1 MYGCGCRGT
10 SVKLGLFETE
20 GKLLDKW
27 EIPTRKEN
35 HGEQILP
42 DVAASILKKL
52 EERKIQREDVAGIG
66 MGIPAPVDSEGVV
79 QQTANVGWGYKEVT
93 RELSELLD
101 GMRVEAGN
109 DANVAALGE
118 RWMGAGDNQ
127 PDVVFM
133 TLGTGVGGGIVA
145 EGKLLHGVAGAA
157 GELGHITVDFDQP
170 IACTCGK
177 KGCLETVASATGI
190 VNLTRRYAD
199 EYEGDSQLKVLIDNG
214 EEVTAKT
221 VFDLAKEGD
230 ALALIVYK
238 NFSRYLGLAA
248 ANIGS
253 TLNPSKI
260 VIGGGVSILTKDMED
275 YLLAN
280 GYGVYR
286 NDLKG
291 MRADN
296 NQKMWALY
304 GNKEM
309 AYDID
314 RNPEEQP
321 SIEEMTRKAIDKLS
335 KNPNGFFLM
344 VEGSKVDWAAHGN
357 DPVGMATDFLAFDR
371 ACGAALEFAR
381 NNGETAV
388 VIVPDH
394 GNSGISLGRKDCKG
408 YDKLTKDQLFHQ
420 FSLYKLTAEGF
431 ANKVNSVPNSEV
443 QNVFRTYAGFEL
455 TPEEMNALNNCK
467 DYKNSPIPED
477 QRKPEDNSSM
487 YSGSLTGLMAHII
500 TSRTCFGFTTGGHTG
515 EEVFLAAY
523 HPQGTLPLGM
533 NTNIELNEYLCNLFG
548 LTHGNLEDLT
558 SKNFARH
565 TDVFE
570 DYTCEIV
577 PAADEKGSPT
587 LIVKN
592 KKDKKNS

>member
-1 MYGCGCRGT
+1 MEDGIAVGAVVPAEGEDNEHIVTQAEAESAEEEHEQCAITRQQHAGQRTGGDEDDAADVDHAERHDLPGLDLHCMGIEARDGQRDERDRDGIRPCARRG
-10 SVKLGLFETE
+10 SE
-20 GKLLDKW
+20 
-27 EIPTRKEN
+27 
-35 HGEQILP
+35 HGEDVEHVTGKERERAGDEAEVVRFLAQI
-42 DVAASILKKL
+42 A
-52 EERKIQREDVAGIG
+52 QRE
-66 MGIPAPVDSEGVV
+66 
-79 QQTANVGWGYKEVT
+79 QQIAQHP
-93 RELSELLD
+93 
-101 GMRVEAGN
+101 
-109 DANVAALGE
+109 E
-118 RWMGAGDNQ
+118 RQTD
-127 PDVVFM
+127 D
-133 TLGTGVGGGIVA
+133 
-145 EGKLLHGVAGAA
+145 
-157 GELGHITVDFDQP
+157 
-170 IACTCGK
+170 
-177 KGCLETVASATGI
+177 
-190 VNLTRRYAD
+190 
-199 EYEGDSQLKVLIDNG
+199 
-214 EEVTAKT
+214 
-221 VFDLAKEGD
+221 
-230 ALALIVYK
+230 
-238 NFSRYLGLAA
+238 
-248 ANIGS
+248 
-253 TLNPSKI
+253 
-260 VIGGGVSILTKDMED
+260 
-275 YLLAN
+275 
-280 GYGVYR
+280 
-286 NDLKG
+286 
-291 MRADN
+291 
-296 NQKMWALY
+296 
-304 GNKEM
+304 
-309 AYDID
+309 DID
-314 RNPEEQP
+314 R
-321 SIEEMTRKAIDKLS
+321 IDALS
-335 KNPNGFFLM
+335 AQTHT
-344 VEGSKVDWAAHGN
+344 VQ
-357 DPVGMATDFLAFDR
+357 TQ
-371 ACGAALEFAR
+371 ALEFAR

-577 PAADEKGSPT
+577 PATDEKGSPT

-592 KKDKKNS
+592 KKDKKKQLTITPFSNIVKSGKKGQDEIRLNSVVVYVDKNNTFYLPASLVDFLK